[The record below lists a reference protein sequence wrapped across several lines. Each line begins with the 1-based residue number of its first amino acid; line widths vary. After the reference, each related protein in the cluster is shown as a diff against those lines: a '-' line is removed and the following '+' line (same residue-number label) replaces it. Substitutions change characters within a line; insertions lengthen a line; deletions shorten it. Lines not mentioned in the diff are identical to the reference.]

1 MGQSSVRRVLGSW
14 LAPQM
19 VGGGMFGLTQLRQGE
34 EIGRVGRHLRLTDHD
49 RSSCTG
55 RIAAESTE
63 ESRGEADIM
72 ALEGPELT
80 LINEKHPSGRVTPAA
95 SKPVEERRRARF
107 GDCSGEGDRGRRSLD
122 VMLCRISRRFSEQSN
137 SEQNQ
142 TYRQDYCAH
151 IGKVDQLVRGVR
163 SGAQHGQKECCRQ
176 QNRRRGN
183 R

>member
-1 MGQSSVRRVLGSW
+1 
-14 LAPQM
+14 
-19 VGGGMFGLTQLRQGE
+19 MFGLTQLRQGE

-107 GDCSGEGDRGRRSLD
+107 GDMSREKVTAADALSMSCYAESRGGFLSSPTP
-122 VMLCRISRRFSEQSN
+122 SRTKPTAR
-137 SEQNQ
+137 
-142 TYRQDYCAH
+142 TIAPT
-151 IGKVDQLVRGVR
+151 
-163 SGAQHGQKECCRQ
+163 
-176 QNRRRGN
+176 
-183 R
+183 